1 MRGAID
7 VRELDGTNANEVA
20 AVDTATMQERESFM
34 AKSLVYYQR
43 AKSLVYYD
51 TNADTKVKAK

>member
-43 AKSLVYYD
+43 AKSLVYYQR
-51 TNADTKVKAK
+51 